1 MVDIGG
7 QPNPRA
13 PTGIGHEI
21 GGGGIPGHGRIAR
34 WQRFAMAPVLW
45 AAMVSMAI
53 PGAASA
59 HGPLFSPSPETIF
72 KGGIEAKLG
81 GRFQRRTG
89 AGREEEEQAAFFKL
103 EYGLAADWQ
112 ISATLPYVRKQQD
125 GLEADGIGDIILGT
139 KYQFW
144 QRDLPGAQS
153 KASVL
158 LDVKLPT
165 GDDSSTPRIGTGS
178 TDLLGGLAWGYES
191 RRWYSFASGAYR
203 VNTKG
208 SGGIEKGD
216 KQFLNI
222 VGGVRPWLT
231 GYYEPDTVLM
241 LELNWERSDRDRRGG
256 VTVSDSGG
264 WELFASPVLWVT
276 YRNIAFR
283 GGVQIPIAENLNGA
297 QPTSDYR
304 AALELFYNF

>member
-7 QPNPRA
+7 QPS
-13 PTGIGHEI
+13 
-21 GGGGIPGHGRIAR
+21 HGRIAR
-34 WQRFAMAPVLW
+34 WRRLAMASILSAV
-45 AAMVSMAI
+45 MVSMAI
-53 PGAASA
+53 PGAALA

-81 GRFQRRTG
+81 GRFERSTG
-89 AGREEEEQAAFFKL
+89 AGRKEEEQTAFVRV
-103 EYGLAADWQ
+103 EYGLKADLQ

-125 GLEADGIGDIILGT
+125 GLEAEGIGDIILGT

-153 KASVL
+153 KAAVL

-165 GDDSSTPRIGTGS
+165 GDDSSSPRIGTGS

-191 RRWYSFASGAYR
+191 RRWYAFASGAYR
-203 VNTKG
+203 ANTKG

-216 KQFLNI
+216 KQFLNA
-222 VGGVRPWLT
+222 VAGVRPWLT
-231 GYYEPDTVLM
+231 GYYEPDTVFM
-241 LELNWERSDRDRRGG
+241 IELNWERSDRDKRGG
-256 VTVSDSGG
+256 VAVPDSGG

-276 YRNIAFR
+276 YRNFAFR

-304 AALELFYNF
+304 AALEIFYNF